1 MRGKDAGRR
10 TREKK
15 KGLRQSH
22 PRVPGNGKSP
32 DINALPRRRL
42 RNLAAKGATGGAK
55 EDGRMEQDEKVVI
68 SKFWAALWV
77 RHDDALGR
85 SKLSDPFASSHRTR
99 TDPGRHRPSFR
110 DEEKSNEPK
119 QWNCEYDDHAPRR
132 SASSSVTRKNQRVPP
147 TVLASQ
153 TKH

>member
-1 MRGKDAGRR
+1 
-10 TREKK
+10 
-15 KGLRQSH
+15 
-22 PRVPGNGKSP
+22 
-32 DINALPRRRL
+32 
-42 RNLAAKGATGGAK
+42 
-55 EDGRMEQDEKVVI
+55 MEQEEKVVI

-110 DEEKSNEPK
+110 DEEKSNKPK

-132 SASSSVTRKNQRVPP
+132 SSSSSVTRKNQRVPP